1 MFSNLFKDASFLPHG
16 FCLLWDPW
24 LIGAHL
30 FSDVAIFAA
39 YSAIPVAIYLF
50 LKQRPELAMSN
61 LAWLFALR
69 SDPSGKRRR
78 ALAAHL

>member
-1 MFSNLFKDASFLPHG
+1 MFSNLFKYASFLPHV

-30 FSDVAIFAA
+30 FSDIAIFVA